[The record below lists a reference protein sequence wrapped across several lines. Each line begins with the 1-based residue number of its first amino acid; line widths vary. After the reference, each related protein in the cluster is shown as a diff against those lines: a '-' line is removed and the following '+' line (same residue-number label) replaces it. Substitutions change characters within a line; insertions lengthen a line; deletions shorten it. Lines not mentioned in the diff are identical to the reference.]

1 MYKDL
6 FHIFGYT
13 VQSHA
18 VMSVIAIFL
27 GFGVALTLMRKT
39 TYYEHIYK
47 SIFWAIIGAII
58 GARLWHV
65 FVFHW
70 PYYMQHPGQIVAI
83 WQGGISVLGAIVG
96 GSVALIIYCL
106 KHRLDFLDLGD
117 YLSPAMMLGM
127 GVGRIACFL
136 TGDAFGRPTGREFG
150 ITYPKGTIAYNTY
163 GDQPLWPVIS
173 WEIQADFVVFAILL
187 YLFGKRL
194 PKGFLFFVY
203 LLLYGTVRFFLEFF
217 RGDSERFAL
226 NLTGGQWTSLG
237 FIIVGLV
244 LGIWVSIRGLKKP
257 VHKALIGDFQR

>member
-1 MYKDL
+1 
-6 FHIFGYT
+6 
-13 VQSHA
+13 
-18 VMSVIAIFL
+18 
-27 GFGVALTLMRKT
+27 
-39 TYYEHIYK
+39 
-47 SIFWAIIGAII
+47 
-58 GARLWHV
+58 
-65 FVFHW
+65 
-70 PYYMQHPGQIVAI
+70 
-83 WQGGISVLGAIVG
+83 
-96 GSVALIIYCL
+96 
-106 KHRLDFLDLGD
+106 
-117 YLSPAMMLGM
+117 M

>member
-136 TGDAFGRPTGREFG
+136 TGDA
-150 ITYPKGTIAYNTY
+150 
-163 GDQPLWPVIS
+163 
-173 WEIQADFVVFAILL
+173 
-187 YLFGKRL
+187 
-194 PKGFLFFVY
+194 
-203 LLLYGTVRFFLEFF
+203 
-217 RGDSERFAL
+217 
-226 NLTGGQWTSLG
+226 
-237 FIIVGLV
+237 
-244 LGIWVSIRGLKKP
+244 
-257 VHKALIGDFQR
+257 